1 MKARGW
7 IVAAA
12 LIAAVGIAAAWA
24 ARTDAEE
31 AAPAAA
37 GAPAVAARLEPGNG
51 DGDGA
56 GEEFEEDEGP
66 FAPLGSGGGGGPGFG
81 RGQGM
86 GPGPG
91 MGRGRGAGP
100 GMWHGMGRGG
110 PGRGGMLG
118 ALRALD
124 LSDAQ
129 RKQVQDLGERHQRS
143 AIQSRADL
151 QTARL
156 DLRKLMR
163 ADTPNRRAIETQIDR
178 IAGLRAGLEKDRTG
192 MLLDVRALLTPEQRK
207 QLESWR
213 EGRGPG
219 RGTGPGLR
227 RAPGGPWNDR
237 GSAGGDE
244 GGS

>member
-1 MKARGW
+1 MKTRGW

-31 AAPAAA
+31 TAPAAA
-37 GAPAVAARLEPGNG
+37 GTAAVAARLEPGNG
-51 DGDGA
+51 DGPGA
-56 GEEFEEDEGP
+56 AEGIEEDEDPWTPPGP
-66 FAPLGSGGGGGPGFG
+66 GWGGGPGFG
-81 RGQGM
+81 RGRGM
-86 GPGPG
+86 GSGPG

-100 GMWHGMGRGG
+100 GMRHGT
-110 PGRGGMLG
+110 GRGGMFA

-129 RKQVQDLGERHQRS
+129 RKRVEDLGERHQRR

-163 ADTPNRRAIETQIDR
+163 ADTPDRRAIETQIDR
-178 IAGLRAGLEKDRTG
+178 IAGLRAGLEKDRAG
-192 MLLDVRALLTPEQRK
+192 MLLDVRALLTPEQRE

-213 EGRGPG
+213 EGRGAG
-219 RGTGPGLR
+219 RGTGQGLR
-227 RAPGGPWNDR
+227 RGPGGPRNGR
-237 GSAGGDE
+237 GPAGGDE